1 MIQTWLEDSWFPWI
15 RLARKRREVRYRG
28 WGHQAVLD

>member
-15 RLARKRREVRYRG
+15 RLAGKRREVGYRG
-28 WGHQAVLD
+28 WGDQAVLD